1 MATED
6 YHEKKKSINENNKAI
21 TKDECTRS
29 QRTMIYTNVGDG
41 RKKSQSSVKIVSE
54 ELIDL
59 QDEVEHHRTGTK
71 SGRK

>member
-1 MATED
+1 M
-6 YHEKKKSINENNKAI
+6 

-54 ELIDL
+54 EMIDL
-59 QDEVEHHRTGTK
+59 QDEVELHGK
-71 SGRK
+71 QSEMK

>member
-6 YHEKKKSINENNKAI
+6 YHEKPKSII
-21 TKDECTRS
+21 KDECTRS

-41 RKKSQSSVKIVSE
+41 HKKSQSSVKIVSE

-59 QDEVEHHRTGTK
+59 QDEVELHKTQG
-71 SGRK
+71 GRK